1 MANKLTQSNIF
12 FLTSAFARKLG
23 SQADETFE
31 TIGLSSSHALLL
43 HLVNK
48 NPEIQPGQLAEMLY
62 LKPSTITRL
71 VQKLERRGLVEKQS
85 EGRATK
91 IVCTSDGLDIAHNVQ
106 EKWEVLIQ
114 QKRKELGDRYVEVLS
129 EMISNALETMEEGKE
144 VD

>member
-1 MANKLTQSNIF
+1 MANKLTESNIF

-23 SQADETFE
+23 NQAGEIFE

-43 HLVNK
+43 HLVNE
-48 NPEIQPGQLAEMLY
+48 NPEIQPSRLAEILH

-91 IVCTSDGLDIAHNVQ
+91 VVCTSDGQDTAAIILK
-106 EKWEVLIQ
+106 KWEGLIQ
-114 QKRKELGDRYVEVLS
+114 QKREELGERYVDVLS
-129 EMISNALETMEEGKE
+129 EMISNALDTMEDKKS
-144 VD
+144 